1 MNTNIYNVF
10 SEHFPSDLSATF
22 IETEDGHSWSY
33 ANLDEESARLARYL
47 TDVGVQKGER
57 VAVQVEKT
65 PQALFLY
72 LACLRAGYIYLP
84 LNTAYTESELAYFI
98 DNAEPAVVVCRSSH
112 LAAFQHIAAGKT
124 VRHFYSLENA
134 PAHNLLRLSAATQPQ
149 FETMPCDKDDVAVI
163 LYTSGTTGRPKG
175 AMITHGNLAAN
186 GLALKEIWGFTS
198 NDVLLHA
205 LPIFHIH
212 GLFVACH
219 CVLLSGSKMLFIP
232 RFNADTVIKL
242 LPRATV
248 LMGVPTFYTR
258 LLDNPAFTSD
268 VCRNMRLFISGS
280 APLLEQTFG
289 EFQQRTGH
297 TILERYGMT
306 ETGMNT
312 SNPLQGERKAGTVG
326 YPLPGV
332 TARIVDD
339 AGQVV
344 ARNSVGNL
352 QVKGGNVF
360 KGYWRMPDKTAEEF
374 TADGF
379 FKTGDMATLDD
390 DDYISIVGRGKDMVI
405 TGGFNVYPKEIELL
419 IDELEGV
426 VESAVIGVP
435 HPDFGEAV
443 TAIVTRD
450 VNNKDCNEENI
461 IAALKPKL
469 ANFKIPKRILFV
481 DELPRNT
488 MGKVQKN
495 LLRETYANLFSK
507 K

>member
-1 MNTNIYNVF
+1 MNTNIYTVF
-10 SEHFPSDLSATF
+10 FEHFPADPSSTF
-22 IETEDGHSWSY
+22 IEAEAGLTWSY
-33 ANLDEESARLARYL
+33 ADLEQESARLARYL
-47 TDVGVQKGER
+47 TEAGIQKGER

-72 LACLRAGYIYLP
+72 LACLRAGFIYLP
-84 LNTAYTESELAYFI
+84 LNIAYTESELSYFI
-98 DNAEPAVVVCRSSH
+98 DNAEPAAIVCRSAS
-112 LAAFQHIAAGKT
+112 LASFKQIATGKT
-124 VRHFYSLENA
+124 VRHFYTLESA
-134 PAHNLLRLSAATQPQ
+134 PEHNLLHLSESTDSQ
-149 FETMPCDKDDVAVI
+149 FETVSCDRDDVAVI
-163 LYTSGTTGRPKG
+163 LYTSGTTGQPKG

-186 GLALKEIWGFTS
+186 GLALRQIWGFTK

-232 RFNADTVIKL
+232 KFNTDTIIKL

-258 LLDNPAFTSD
+258 LLDSPAFTAA
-268 VCRNMRLFISGS
+268 VCSNMRLFISGS
-280 APLLEQTFG
+280 APLLEQTFT

-312 SNPLQGERKAGTVG
+312 SNPLEGERKAGTVG
-326 YPLPGV
+326 HPLPGV

-344 ARNSVGNL
+344 DRNTVGNL
-352 QVKGGNVF
+352 QVKGDNVF
-360 KGYWRMPDKTAEEF
+360 IGYWRMPEKTAEDF
-374 TADGF
+374 TPDGF
-379 FKTGDMATLDD
+379 FKTGDMALLDD
-390 DDYISIVGRGKDMVI
+390 DGYISIVGRGKDMVI

-419 IDELEGV
+419 IDELDGV
-426 VESAVIGVP
+426 IESAIIGVP

-443 TAIVTRD
+443 TAVVIRD
-450 VNNKDCNEENI
+450 ASHTDCTEEKI
-461 IAALKPKL
+461 IAALKAKL
-469 ANFKIPKRILFV
+469 ANYKIPKRILFI

-495 LLRETYANLFSK
+495 LLRDAYADLFTK
-507 K
+507 

>member
-1 MNTNIYNVF
+1 M
-10 SEHFPSDLSATF
+10 SATF
-22 IETEDGHSWSY
+22 IETGEGEHWQYTD
-33 ANLDEESARLARYL
+33 LEQETARLARFL
-47 TDVGVQKGER
+47 TDAGIQKGER
-57 VAVQVEKT
+57 VAVQVDKT

-72 LACLRAGYIYLP
+72 LACLRAGFIYLP

-98 DNAEPAVVVCRSSH
+98 ENAEPAAVVCRSKS
-112 LAAFQHIAAGKT
+112 LTSFQQIAEDKG
-124 VRHFYSLENA
+124 VRHFYTLEDA
-134 PAHNLLRLSAATQPQ
+134 PEYNLLQLSAATAAE
-149 FETMPCDKDDVAVI
+149 FDSVPCNKDDVAVI

-186 GLALKEIWGFTS
+186 GLALKQIWGFTRD
-198 NDVLLHA
+198 DVLLHA

-219 CVLLSGSKMLFIP
+219 CVLLSGGKMLFLP
-232 RFNADTVIKL
+232 KFNADTIIKL

-258 LLDNPAFTSD
+258 LLDKPAFTAEMCS
-268 VCRNMRLFISGS
+268 NMRLFISGS
-280 APLLEQTFG
+280 APLLEQTFA

-312 SNPLQGERKAGTVG
+312 SNPLEGERKAGTVG
-326 YPLPGV
+326 FPLPGV

-339 AGQVV
+339 AGQAVE
-344 ARNSVGNL
+344 RNTVGNL
-352 QVKGGNVF
+352 QIKGDNVF
-360 KGYWRMPDKTAEEF
+360 IGYWRMPDKTAEEF
-374 TADGF
+374 TKDGY

-426 VESAVIGVP
+426 VESAIIGVP

-443 TAIVTRD
+443 TAVVTRD
-450 VNNKDCNEENI
+450 VNNKACTEENI

-469 ANFKIPKRILFV
+469 ANYKIPKRVMFV
-481 DELPRNT
+481 DDLPRNT

-495 LLRETYANLFSK
+495 LLRESYADLFSK
-507 K
+507 